1 MTEENRVDVLIV
13 GGGHAGLL
21 LGAALAR
28 AGISL
33 CLVERQ
39 SLGSIAAG
47 TSDGR
52 TLALLSGSVDVVR
65 RLGAWPYL
73 EARTAAIEQVEV
85 VDVTGG
91 GHVHYDSDAHG
102 KGPFGVGVEQVGLR
116 QGLVEAFLAA
126 AGAAAYRQG
135 EVACLRREAGAMR
148 VDLADGSTISASVVV
163 GADGRGSRVRELA
176 RIALDSW
183 TYDQQA
189 LTLVLRHQHPHD
201 GTVREWLRR
210 GGPLATLP
218 LRWPPHGDHLG
229 RAQGGGAAVGESA
242 P

>member
-1 MTEENRVDVLIV
+1 M
-13 GGGHAGLL
+13 
-21 LGAALAR
+21 
-28 AGISL
+28 

-39 SLGSIAAG
+39 ALDSIAAG

-73 EARTAAIEQVEV
+73 EARAAAIEQVEV

-102 KGPFGVGVEQVGLR
+102 KGSFGVGVEQVGLR
-116 QGLVEAFLAA
+116 QGLLEAFLAT

-176 RIALDSW
+176 RIALDS
-183 TYDQQA
+183 
-189 LTLVLRHQHPHD
+189 
-201 GTVREWLRR
+201 
-210 GGPLATLP
+210 GPTTSRP
-218 LRWPPHGDHLG
+218 
-229 RAQGGGAAVGESA
+229 
-242 P
+242 